1 MKQTSFIPHF
11 SSEFGGALLEG
22 KRKTV
27 RPLTSKKPIHIVI
40 RSIKARGS
48 HSFANNR
55 KRLDQELQRC
65 SKKWGIKVYSRVW
78 VWDHLHAII
87 KIPNRTLYKNWIRE
101 LNSAIV
107 RSLKAKDFFEL
118 RPYTRVIEWGQHL
131 LQAQS
136 YLELN
141 EMETFG
147 LRPRKPPK

>member
-11 SSEFGGALLEG
+11 SSEFGGALLKR
-22 KRKTV
+22 KRKTA

-40 RSIKARGS
+40 RSTKARGP

-55 KRLDQELQRC
+55 KRLDQELRRC
-65 SKKWGIKVYSRVW
+65 SIKWGIKVYRRVW

-118 RPYTRVIEWGQHL
+118 RPYTRVIEWGKHL
-131 LQAQS
+131 LQAKS

-147 LRPRKPPK
+147 VRPRKPPK